1 MINVLY
7 IHGYGSDANSS
18 TGQEIRK
25 NLPETFKVFTLS
37 FSNDYHLFKSMSD
50 NIDEARKLIK
60 AHKIDLIVASSMGAF
75 IAMGCADIPKILINP
90 CMLPSQ
96 QLKLRIAP
104 TITET
109 ELDKYR
115 DYENA
120 LVASNNDRLL
130 TYGLFST
137 NDELFSYKSF
147 FESRYSADNVRIIND
162 QHRIS
167 ANSIQNGLIPLIKR
181 IVCD

>member
-25 NLPETFKVFTLS
+25 NLPETFKVFTHS
-37 FSNDYHLFKSMSD
+37 FSNDYHVFKSMSD
-50 NIDEARKLIK
+50 NIDKARKLTK
-60 AHKIDLIVASSMGAF
+60 AHQIDMIVASSMGAF
-75 IAMGCADIPKILINP
+75 IAMGCSNIPKILINP
-90 CMLPSQ
+90 CMLPSE

-104 TITET
+104 TITEI

-115 DYENA
+115 EYE
-120 LVASNNDRLL
+120 SLL
-130 TYGLFST
+130 TAGESERMHTYGLFAT
-137 NDELFSYKSF
+137 NDELFSYKAHF
-147 FESRYSADNVRIIND
+147 KSRYSADNVYIMND

-167 ANSIQNGLIPLIKR
+167 ANSIQNEVVPLIKR
-181 IVCD
+181 IVSD